1 MTDRAAKAI
10 AAAALSLLALPLGSQ
25 ALAAGSA
32 APLPQLAAPEGRPVL
47 LVDGAP
53 FLMLGAQANNSSNH
67 VSVLPQVW
75 QTLHELGANTLEMP
89 VAWGQIEPR
98 EGQFDFAFVDSLIA
112 QARAHQVRL
121 VLLWFGTWKNG
132 GPGYTPL
139 WIKTDLARFP
149 RKLDA
154 QGRPLAA
161 LSPFAPATLAADR
174 TAFVALMRH
183 LAQHDPDHR
192 VIMVQVENEPG
203 AFGIA
208 RDHGPAAEAAFA
220 QPVPEPLQRAL
231 GLPAGSWQQA
241 FGPLADQA
249 FMSWHTARFIDAVAA
264 AGKAVLPLPLYCN
277 AALSDPLA
285 KTVDPQWI
293 SSGSPDW
300 NMIAIWKV
308 AAPHL
313 DLVAPDIYTR
323 DWPQVRAYLN
333 AYARPDNALMIP
345 EIGNDADYARFF
357 WPALAHGAIGFA
369 PFGMDAT
376 GYVNYPLGAKR
387 LDPATIAAFASKYRF
402 MAPMTQGWASFAARH
417 TGWGAAK
424 HADAA
429 DQVQD
434 FGEWRVALQ
443 FDRWMIGDES
453 WTFAHPDPAP
463 TQGKLTGGAAIFPL
477 DANSFLVVGSD
488 VRVRFSRPA
497 GQGSAPWQYL
507 AVEQGHLDSTGAWVA
522 ERPWN
527 GDQTDY
533 GLNLPEHP
541 VMLRVA
547 LGRLGR

>member
-1 MTDRAAKAI
+1 MAI
-10 AAAALSLLALPLGSQ
+10 LLAAVAAP
-25 ALAAGSA
+25 ALARPAPP
-32 APLPQLAAPEGRPVL
+32 PLPRVATSDGRPVL

-67 VSVLPQVW
+67 ASVLPQVW
-75 QTLHELGANTLEMP
+75 QTMAELGANTLEMP
-89 VAWGQIEPR
+89 VAWAQIEPR

-112 QARAHQVRL
+112 QARARNVRL

-139 WIKTDLARFP
+139 WVKTDLARFP
-149 RKLDA
+149 RKRDA

-161 LSPFAPATLAADR
+161 LSPFAETTLTADR
-174 TAFVALMRH
+174 TAFVAVMRH
-183 LAQHDPDHR
+183 LAQHDRDHR
-192 VIMVQVENEPG
+192 VMMVQVENEPG

-208 RDHGPAAEAAFA
+208 RDRSPAADTLFA
-220 QPVPEPLQRAL
+220 QPVPAAL
-231 GLPAGSWQQA
+231 RLAMHLSSGNWQQA

-249 FMSWHTARFIDAVAA
+249 FMSWYTARYIDAIAA
-264 AGKAVLPLPLYCN
+264 AGKAIKPLPMYCN
-277 AALSDPLA
+277 AALSDPVA

-300 NMIAIWKV
+300 NMIPIWKV

-313 DLVAPDIYTR
+313 DFVAPDIYTR
-323 DWPQVRAYLN
+323 DWSQVRAYL
-333 AYARPDNALMIP
+333 ATYARPDNALMIP
-345 EIGNDADYARFF
+345 EIGNDAAYARFF

-387 LDPATIAAFASKYRF
+387 LDAATIGAFAAKFRI
-402 MAPMTQGWASFAARH
+402 MAPMARGWAAFAARH
-417 TGWGAAK
+417 AGWGAAK
-424 HADAA
+424 DDDGA
-429 DQVQD
+429 DQAHA
-434 FGEWRVALQ
+434 FGDWQVAVQ

-463 TQGKLTGGAAIFPL
+463 TQGRATGGAAIFPL

-488 VRVRFSRPA
+488 VRLRFSRR
-497 GQGSAPWQYL
+497 APQDAASWQYL
-507 AVEQGHLDSTGAWVA
+507 SVEEGRLDSGGNWVGQ
-522 ERPWN
+522 RPWN

-541 VMLRVA
+541 VMLRVVLGA
-547 LGRLGR
+547 LAP